1 MNTKTKP
8 TEPADALASLADEAR
23 QITADAEAANDPDGP
38 GQAAPPEPEQSN
50 AELIAGVLQM
60 VRDAG
65 CQLSGLQTPA
75 RVATDKK
82 LENIGLLWGKVAD
95 KRGWNIAGMLGGY
108 AEEIAATIATV
119 ALGREL
125 AHVITAELAA
135 RRRDVPAANDEP
147 APAPPAEVVG

>member
-1 MNTKTKP
+1 MNTQTKP
-8 TEPADALASLADEAR
+8 TEPADALGNLANEAR
-23 QITADAEAANDPDGP
+23 QITANAEAANDPKSPGP
-38 GQAAPPEPEQSN
+38 DSPPEPEQSN

-135 RRRDVPAANDEP
+135 RRRDMPAANDEA

>member
-1 MNTKTKP
+1 MKTTTAEK
-8 TEPADALASLADEAR
+8 PADALAGLAVEASA
-23 QITADAEAANDPDGP
+23 ITAEAANDTGP
-38 GQAAPPEPEQSN
+38 PQAANDAKAEPEQSN
-50 AELIAGVLQM
+50 AELISGVLQM

-75 RVATDKK
+75 RVATDQR
-82 LENIGLLWGKVAD
+82 LENIGMLWGRVAD

-135 RRRDVPAANDEP
+135 RRRDTPAANDDT
-147 APAPPAEVVG
+147 APAADLAG

>member
-1 MNTKTKP
+1 MTTTTAEK
-8 TEPADALASLADEAR
+8 PADALAGLAAEAST
-23 QITADAEAANDPDGP
+23 ITKASNDPSMGPQAAND
-38 GQAAPPEPEQSN
+38 AKAEPEQSN
-50 AELIAGVLQM
+50 AELISGVLQM

-75 RVATDKK
+75 RVATDKR

-125 AHVITAELAA
+125 AAVITAELAA
-135 RRRDVPAANDEP
+135 RRREDP
-147 APAPPAEVVG
+147 APNDPPAPVEMAA